1 MNDPIDNAKENE
13 EEKVIEIYWKVQRT
27 SWVDGLIRNLAW
39 GLVVVAVWLLIL
51 ILLTWV
57 SPYR

>member
-1 MNDPIDNAKENE
+1 MNDPIDNTKENE

-27 SWVDGLIRNLAW
+27 SWVDGLIHNLAW